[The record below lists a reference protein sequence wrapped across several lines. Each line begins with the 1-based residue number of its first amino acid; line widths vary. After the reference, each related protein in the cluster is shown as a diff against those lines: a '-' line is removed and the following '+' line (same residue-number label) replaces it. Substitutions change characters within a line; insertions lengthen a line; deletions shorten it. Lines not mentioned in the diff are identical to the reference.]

1 MEYKENV
8 FNKRYTVQTA
18 PTDHAFFGGVFEDSH
33 ALCDALGSTKLK
45 DCENAVAATAWRF
58 SLGEDLYGANGEKRI
73 LKCECNIEILLP
85 QWKAKQGRPRNK
97 DKVHRFLSATATH
110 ERGHGVACTSVANI
124 TRLLAASLPD
134 KIPADK
140 VPAVNGAFSYFV
152 SNFYTPLAH
161 QADGLFDD
169 YTHHGGLY
177 EAQLS
182 DGDDSTD
189 EEDIGYM
196 YNDTLPGQEESEEIT
211 TVSTATTAAPETNP
225 LLSEVKNVAKDD
237 GML

>member
-1 MEYKENV
+1 MEYTEKV
-8 FNKRYTVQTA
+8 VNKRYTVQTA
-18 PTDHAFFGGVFEDSH
+18 PTDNAFFGGVFENSH
-33 ALCDALGSTKLK
+33 ALCNALGETKVR
-45 DCENAVAATAWRF
+45 DCENAVAATSWR
-58 SLGEDLYGANGEKRI
+58 LHLREDLYGASGEKRI
-73 LKCECNIEILLP
+73 LKCECNIKILLP
-85 QWKAKQGRPRNK
+85 QWKTAPGKPRNK
-97 DKVHRFLSATATH
+97 DKVHKFLSATATH
-110 ERGHGVACTSVANI
+110 ERGHGVACTSVANV

-140 VPAVNGAFSYFV
+140 VAAVNGAFSYFV

-182 DGDDSTD
+182 DGEQSTD
-189 EEDIGYM
+189 DEDMVFM
-196 YNDTLPGQEESEEIT
+196 YNDTLPGQEEEQS
-211 TVSTATTAAPETNP
+211 STQDIEQKTEQETKKH
-225 LLSEVKNVAKDD
+225 SDKVNVGAD

>member
-1 MEYKENV
+1 MEYTENV
-8 FNKRYTVQTA
+8 VNKRYTVQTA
-18 PTDHAFFGGVFEDSH
+18 PTDNAFFGGVFENSH
-33 ALCDALGSTKLK
+33 ALCDALGSTKVQ

-58 SLGEDLYGANGEKRI
+58 NLGENLYSVGGEKHNP
-73 LKCECNIEILLP
+73 KCSCDIEILLP
-85 QWKAKQGRPRNK
+85 QWEVKPGKPRNK

-110 ERGHGVACTSVANI
+110 ERGHGVACKSVANI
-124 TRLLAASLPD
+124 TRLLAANLPD

-140 VPAVNGAFSYFV
+140 VPAVNGAFAYFV

-182 DGDDSTD
+182 DGQESTD
-189 EEDIGYM
+189 EEDMVFM
-196 YNDTLPGQEESEEIT
+196 YNDTLPG
-211 TVSTATTAAPETNP
+211 
-225 LLSEVKNVAKDD
+225 EVEVEKADHHSNEVTGD